1 MIPRPQG
8 REQPLCKSG
17 AVSTH
22 LPPLNNL
29 RWAVIGLIFCAT
41 LVSYIDRQTV
51 SVMAPVLCKDLSM
64 TNTQYGAVGSCFLFA
79 YALSMW
85 LWGGVFDKVG
95 SRIGYTM
102 AISIWSVAEV
112 AHSAVTGILSLG
124 FLRGLLGI
132 GEAGNWP
139 GATRTIAAW
148 FSNKERALGMG
159 IANAGASFGPALAAP
174 LIIWLQISVGWRATF
189 VLTGLLG
196 VLWLWAWISIYPKSM
211 KKESQESQEYQTG
224 NEESEHTEGSKS
236 GNHDLLIPWRN
247 LLRRKEVWGIILA
260 RFFGDPIWW
269 LYLNW
274 LPKYLSDVRHFSM
287 KQIGAS
293 AWAPFLAAGVGA
305 LLGGWLSGYLMTR
318 GWSVNHSRKSAILFA
333 TALLP
338 AGVAAAYVDSPI
350 TALACIAITL
360 FAFQFWVSN
369 VQTLASDLLP
379 VGAVGS
385 IAGFAG
391 TAAGLGAM
399 IFTFTTG
406 WVVDR
411 FSYTPILITA
421 GLLAPIATG
430 VLFMLIGKV
439 RRLDIAPEHIT

>member
-1 MIPRPQG
+1 MTDETPPSPRHP
-8 REQPLCKSG
+8 
-17 AVSTH
+17 
-22 LPPLNNL
+22 L
-29 RWAVIGLIFCAT
+29 RWAVIGLIFWAT

-95 SRIGYTM
+95 SRLGYTL
-102 AISIWSVAEV
+102 AISIWSVAEI
-112 AHSAVTGILSLG
+112 AHSAVAGILSLG

-174 LIIWLQISVGWRATF
+174 LIIGLQLSVGWRATF

-196 VLWLWAWISIYPKSM
+196 ILWLWAWISIYPKSM
-211 KKESQESQEYQTG
+211 ELESGRPLTS
-224 NEESEHTEGSKS
+224 NLNDK
-236 GNHDLLIPWRN
+236 GNHSTLIPWPI
-247 LLRRKEVWGIILA
+247 LFRRKEVWAIILA

-305 LLGGWLSGYLMTR
+305 LLGGWLSGQLISW
-318 GWSVNHSRKSAILFA
+318 GWSVNRSRKTAILFA
-333 TALLP
+333 TSLLP

-350 TALACIAITL
+350 TALVCIGVTL

-411 FSYTPILITA
+411 FSYTPILLTA
-421 GLLAPIATG
+421 GLLAPVATG
-430 VLFMLIGKV
+430 VLFLLIGRV
-439 RRLDIAPEHIT
+439 QRLDIALE

>member
-1 MIPRPQG
+1 MTDETAPATQHP
-8 REQPLCKSG
+8 
-17 AVSTH
+17 
-22 LPPLNNL
+22 L

-95 SRIGYTM
+95 SRLGYTL
-102 AISIWSVAEV
+102 AISIWSVAEI
-112 AHSAVTGILSLG
+112 AHAAVTGILSLG

-174 LIIWLQISVGWRATF
+174 LIIGLQLTVGWRATF

-196 VLWLWAWISIYPKSM
+196 ILWLWAWISIYPKSM
-211 KKESQESQEYQTG
+211 ELESARPLTSNL
-224 NEESEHTEGSKS
+224 NEKWNPST
-236 GNHDLLIPWRN
+236 LIPWPI
-247 LLRRKEVWGIILA
+247 LIRRKEVWAIILA

-293 AWAPFLAAGVGA
+293 AWAPFLAAGAGA
-305 LLGGWLSGYLMTR
+305 LLGGWLSGQLISW
-318 GWSVNHSRKSAILFA
+318 GWSVNRSRKTAILFA
-333 TALLP
+333 TLLLP
-338 AGVAAAYVDSPI
+338 AGVGAAYVDSPI
-350 TALACIAITL
+350 TALACIGVTL

-411 FSYTPILITA
+411 FSYTPILLAA

-430 VLFMLIGKV
+430 VLFLLIGSV
-439 RRLDIAPEHIT
+439 RRLDIAPEQIT

>member
-1 MIPRPQG
+1 MF
-8 REQPLCKSG
+8 
-17 AVSTH
+17 
-22 LPPLNNL
+22 LPPEHKESQSGMPEASAPHTRHPL

-95 SRIGYTM
+95 SRLGYTLS
-102 AISIWSVAEV
+102 ISIWSVAEI

-148 FSNKERALGMG
+148 FTNKERALGMG

-174 LIIWLQISVGWRATF
+174 LIIALQLSVGWRATF
-189 VLTGLLG
+189 ILTGLLG
-196 VLWLWAWISIYPKSM
+196 ILWLWAWISIYPKNM
-211 KKESQESQEYQTG
+211 KLESGSPHTSDQ
-224 NEESEHTEGSKS
+224 SEKGDQSTS
-236 GNHDLLIPWRN
+236 IPWPV
-247 LLRRKEVWGIILA
+247 LFRRKEIWAIILA

-274 LPKYLSDVRHFSM
+274 LPKYLSDVRHFSI

-293 AWAPFLAAGVGA
+293 AWAPFLAAGAGA
-305 LLGGWLSGYLMTR
+305 LLGGWLSGQLISW
-318 GWSVNHSRKSAILFA
+318 GWSVNRARKSVILFA
-333 TALLP
+333 TFLLP

-350 TALACIAITL
+350 TALGCIGVTL

-411 FSYTPILITA
+411 FSYTPILVSA

-430 VLFMLIGKV
+430 ALFLMIGQV
-439 RRLDIAPEHIT
+439 RRLDIAPEKIT

>member
-1 MIPRPQG
+1 MTD
-8 REQPLCKSG
+8 E
-17 AVSTH
+17 T
-22 LPPLNNL
+22 PPPTRHPL

-95 SRIGYTM
+95 SRLGYTL
-102 AISIWSVAEV
+102 AISIWSVAEI
-112 AHSAVTGILSLG
+112 AHSAVAGILSLG

-139 GATRTIAAW
+139 GATRTIAVW

-174 LIIWLQISVGWRATF
+174 LIIGLQLSVGWRATF

-196 VLWLWAWISIYPKSM
+196 ILWLWAWISIYPKSM
-211 KKESQESQEYQTG
+211 EFESGRPMTS
-224 NEESEHTEGSKS
+224 NLNDK
-236 GNHDLLIPWRN
+236 GNHSTLIPWPI
-247 LLRRKEVWGIILA
+247 LFRRKEVWAIILA

-293 AWAPFLAAGVGA
+293 AWAPFLAAGVA
-305 LLGGWLSGYLMTR
+305 LRPTHLVGVERQSLAQDGDPFCDITSPGRSRRSLCRFTDHGSGLHRGDSLCFPVLGEQRPDPRERSP
-318 GWSVNHSRKSAILFA
+318 SSRRRRIDCRICGNCSRAR
-333 TALLP
+333 
-338 AGVAAAYVDSPI
+338 
-350 TALACIAITL
+350 CH
-360 FAFQFWVSN
+360 
-369 VQTLASDLLP
+369 DLHLHH
-379 VGAVGS
+379 GMG
-385 IAGFAG
+385 G
-391 TAAGLGAM
+391 
-399 IFTFTTG
+399 
-406 WVVDR
+406 
-411 FSYTPILITA
+411 
-421 GLLAPIATG
+421 
-430 VLFMLIGKV
+430 
-439 RRLDIAPEHIT
+439 